1 MKVDIC
7 NRDEVAK
14 VLSEFKP
21 TAIIHCAAQRFPD
34 KVDGD
39 LDGTIK
45 LNVEATKDLGILS
58 GKAFI
63 TLYIELVEFWTVF
76 CIEYHHSR

>member
-1 MKVDIC
+1 MKINIC

-21 TAIIHCAAQRFPD
+21 VAIIHCAAQRFPD

-58 GKAFI
+58 GKPF
-63 TLYIELVEFWTVF
+63 TLHIELIEFWTMF
-76 CIEYHHSR
+76 CISSLMI